1 MTNSE
6 AVDRMKYAGLF
17 EKSGQ
22 PWPWKNYLHKV
33 SSDTPEWLDSQGT
46 MIQLLKRT
54 EKRT

>member
-6 AVDRMKYAGLF
+6 AVGRMKYTELI

-22 PWPWKNYLHKV
+22 PWLWKNYLHKV

-46 MIQLLKRT
+46 MIQLLKKT
-54 EKRT
+54 EKSA